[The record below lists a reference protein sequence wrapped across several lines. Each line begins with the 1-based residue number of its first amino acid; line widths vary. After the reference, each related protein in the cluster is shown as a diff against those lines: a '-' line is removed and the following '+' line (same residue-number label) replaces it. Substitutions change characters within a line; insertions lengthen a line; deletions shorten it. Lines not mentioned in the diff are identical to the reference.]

1 MRANSHLDV
10 ALESKRLTP
19 SPYMHWVALVA
30 LWGQGVERN
39 LQIVPWV
46 IETWPPDTPRVSNHQ
61 KLRPDTSV
69 ISVRPIM
76 SFLLLLQV
84 DAEPPVEVK

>member
-30 LWGQGVERN
+30 PWGQGVERN

-46 IETWPPDTPRVSNHQ
+46 IETWPPDIPRVS
-61 KLRPDTSV
+61 RPPNALSQHLCDIRKAHYEFSTVVTS
-69 ISVRPIM
+69 RC
-76 SFLLLLQV
+76 
-84 DAEPPVEVK
+84 